1 MSYTW
6 HPTCMSC
13 GGEMAH
19 GLTIYMDVQF
29 SSRGVPVQFV
39 ESSKKEREMKERKE
53 GKKRE
58 GKPEG
63 RKKRNVEE
71 KKN

>member
-1 MSYTW
+1 
-6 HPTCMSC
+6 
-13 GGEMAH
+13 MAH
-19 GLTIYMDVQF
+19 GLAIYMDVQF

-58 GKPEG
+58 GKP
-63 RKKRNVEE
+63 
-71 KKN
+71 